1 MCGLSAQTFSS
12 AYERAGEVFYAVPD
26 IAGFTSHLSVMRAKR
41 GFMVD
46 GAALGRVRSGAVGDA
61 LGGEDY
67 FLEMPSREAYD
78 WNLCGRGCEQERW
91 RRGA

>member
-1 MCGLSAQTFSS
+1 MEL
-12 AYERAGEVFYAVPD
+12 PW
-26 IAGFTSHLSVMRAKR
+26 
-41 GFMVD
+41 
-46 GAALGRVRSGAVGDA
+46 GRVRSGAVGDA